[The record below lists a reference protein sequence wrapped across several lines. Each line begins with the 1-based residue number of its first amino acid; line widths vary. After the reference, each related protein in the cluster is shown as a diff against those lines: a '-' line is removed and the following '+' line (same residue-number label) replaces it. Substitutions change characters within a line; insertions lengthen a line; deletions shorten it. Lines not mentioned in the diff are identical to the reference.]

1 LTTALFS
8 ETSPSLV
15 KKHLTQTLF
24 KSLSHLT
31 TASGFTLEKAIQS
44 GIKNPDSTIG
54 IYAGD
59 AESYQIFSPVFD
71 PVISEYHGFSK
82 MQRHVPDFSVPDLP
96 LIDPDGKYILSTRVR
111 VARNLKNFC
120 FPAHISL
127 SHRKD
132 LEGIIITALNSLKD
146 DLAGRY
152 QPLAGIGKNEFNR
165 PGCELLLFEKGDRFQ
180 DAAGINSD
188 YPEGRGVY
196 YSSDRKFIVWVNEED
211 HLRIMSL
218 EKTSDISNTYSR
230 LCRALQALGK
240 RLDFAHDKT
249 YGYLTSCPT
258 NLGTAMRAGVH
269 IRLKK
274 LNCKQDMLSSLA
286 RKYHLQ
292 IRGTRGEKTKV
303 DDAVFDISN
312 AKRLGISEN
321 AIIRNLHKG
330 LFAIIDA
337 EKNL

>member
-1 LTTALFS
+1 MTAALFS

-15 KKHLTQTLF
+15 KKYLTQNLF
-24 KSLSHLT
+24 KRLEHST
-31 TASGFTLEKAIQS
+31 TDSGFTLEKAIQS
-44 GIKNPDSTIG
+44 GIKNPDSAIG

-59 AESYQIFSPVFD
+59 AESYQVFSPVFD
-71 PVISEYHGFSK
+71 PIISEYHGFSK
-82 MQRHVPDFSVPDLP
+82 GQQHVSDFAMPDLSLP
-96 LIDPDGKYILSTRVR
+96 DPDGKYILSTRIR
-111 VARNLKNFC
+111 VARNLTNFC

-127 SHRKD
+127 SLRKD
-132 LEGIIITALNSLKD
+132 LEKIIINALNSLKD

-152 QPLAGIGKNEFNR
+152 LSLKDIKKNEAGQPENK
-165 PGCELLLFEKGDRFQ
+165 LLIFEKGDRFQ

-188 YPEGRGVY
+188 FPEGRGVF
-196 YSSDRKFIVWVNEED
+196 YSSDRQFIVWVNEED

-218 EKTSDISNTYSR
+218 EKTSDLSSTYSR
-230 LCRALQALGK
+230 LCRALQSLGE

-269 IRLKK
+269 IRLEK
-274 LNCKQDMLSSLA
+274 LNQKKEILNRLA
-286 RKYHLQ
+286 KEYHLQ
-292 IRGTRGEKTKV
+292 IRGTRGEKTEIE
-303 DDAVFDISN
+303 DSIFDISN
-312 AKRLGISEN
+312 AKRLGISET

-337 EKNL
+337 EKSL

>member
-1 LTTALFS
+1 MTTALFS

-15 KKHLTQTLF
+15 KKYLPQNLF
-24 KSLSHLT
+24 KSLEHNT
-31 TASGFTLEKAIQS
+31 TDSGFTLEKAIRS
-44 GIKNPDSTIG
+44 GIKNPDSSIG

-59 AESYQIFSPVFD
+59 AESYQVFSPVFD
-71 PVISEYHGFSK
+71 PIISEYHGFSK
-82 MQRHVPDFSVPDLP
+82 DQNHVSDFTTTNLP
-96 LIDPDGKYILSTRVR
+96 LIDPGGNYILSTRIR
-111 VARNLKNFC
+111 VARNLKSFC

-127 SHRKD
+127 SDRKD
-132 LEGIIITALNSLKD
+132 LEGIIINALNSLKD

-152 QPLAGIGKNEFNR
+152 LSLADIEKNEDRPAGIET
-165 PGCELLLFEKGDRFQ
+165 LLFEKGDRFQ

-188 YPEGRGVY
+188 FPEGRGVF
-196 YSSDRKFIVWVNEED
+196 YSSDRQFIVWINEED

-218 EKTSDISNTYSR
+218 ETTSDLSSTYSR
-230 LCRALQALGK
+230 LCRALQTLGE

-269 IRLKK
+269 IRLEKLDQKK
-274 LNCKQDMLSSLA
+274 EVLNRLA
-286 RKYHLQ
+286 KDYHLQ
-292 IRGTRGEKTKV
+292 IRGTRGEKTKIE
-303 DDAVFDISN
+303 DSVFDISN
-312 AKRLGISEN
+312 AKRLGISET

-330 LFAIIDA
+330 LSAIIKA